1 MLLCVG
7 GNEVF
12 RSTDQG
18 NTWTSVLTV
27 PSGAGATRVA
37 WEGQNTCYAANGA
50 GLVFRSLQQGAASTW
65 SEPYTD
71 ANKPPSGTITALE
84 ARFVTWDVVAQ
95 PGEAA
100 NLSERRVRPAA
111 RAGGIIVFPF
121 RMDLVYIAYSWG
133 GRVYKSTDGGA
144 HWTNASGSG
153 AGALP
158 NIPINALV
166 IDNHLSDT
174 VYIATDIGVFQTRDG
189 GANWQPFNDSLP
201 RVVVTG
207 LALRAKNN
215 TLYASTMGRGAY
227 QRALS

>member
-1 MLLCVG
+1 
-7 GNEVF
+7 
-12 RSTDQG
+12 
-18 NTWTSVLTV
+18 
-27 PSGAGATRVA
+27 
-37 WEGQNTCYAANGA
+37 
-50 GLVFRSLQQGAASTW
+50 
-65 SEPYTD
+65 
-71 ANKPPSGTITALE
+71 
-84 ARFVTWDVVAQ
+84 
-95 PGEAA
+95 
-100 NLSERRVRPAA
+100 
-111 RAGGIIVFPF
+111 
-121 RMDLVYIAYSWG
+121 MDLVYITYSWG

-144 HWTNASGSG
+144 HWTNASGTG

-166 IDNHLSDT
+166 IDYHLSDT

-189 GANWQPFNDSLP
+189 GANWEPFNDSLP